1 MNPHWKNFLLAHHAD
16 FSDAAH
22 VHFPPAEGEQRLYP
36 IAHLA
41 VLTVSG
47 NNAAQFLQGQ
57 ITCNVHDVTTM
68 QSSLGAMC
76 TPKGRVISTF
86 LLVKSA
92 DDFLLILPAE
102 LLETVKKR
110 LSMYVLRSKV
120 TLTDSSDSLCLL
132 GLTNLSNKAF
142 LATEQQNSV
151 VRVHLGNRD
160 LIIADEQSAIQL
172 WAEYV
177 ALGYQATDSMY
188 WLTLDILAGIP
199 WLSVATSEEFIPQML
214 NLDKLGGISL
224 TKGCYT
230 GQEIV
235 ARTHYL
241 GKAKRALF
249 IAECL
254 TDTPEANA
262 AIIDE
267 NGQMVGNVLIA
278 HDDKLLMVLH
288 LGDTDTSRLQ
298 LKDYHHAPVTLL
310 TEEHS

>member
-1 MNPHWKNFLLAHHAD
+1 MNPNWKNFLLANNAD
-16 FSDAAH
+16 LLSDTH
-22 VHFPPAEGEQRLYP
+22 LHFPHSESDLRLYP
-36 IAHLA
+36 VAHLA
-41 VLTVSG
+41 VITISG
-47 NNAAQFLQGQ
+47 IDAAQFLQGQ
-57 ITCNVHDVTTM
+57 ITCNVHEITAT

-86 LLVKSA
+86 LLAKSG
-92 DDFLLILPAE
+92 DDFLLILPVE

-110 LSMYVLRSKV
+110 LSMYVLRAKV

-132 GLTNLSNKAF
+132 GLTESSNTAF
-142 LATEQQNSV
+142 LATEQQNGV
-151 VRVHLGNRD
+151 VRVHFGNRS
-160 LIIADEQSAIQL
+160 LIIADEQNISRL
-172 WAEYV
+172 WSESV
-177 ALGYQATDSMY
+177 AQGYQASDSMH

-199 WLSVATSEEFIPQML
+199 WLSTATSEEFIPQML

-249 IAECL
+249 VAECL
-254 TDTPEANA
+254 TATPEANA
-262 AIIDE
+262 AIMDA

-288 LGDTDTSRLQ
+288 LGDTDTSQLQ

>member
-1 MNPHWKNFLLAHHAD
+1 MNPNWKNFLLANNAD
-16 FSDAAH
+16 FISDTH
-22 VHFPPAEGEQRLYP
+22 IHFPHAEGNLRLYP

-41 VLTVSG
+41 VITISG
-47 NNAAQFLQGQ
+47 NDAAQFLQGQ
-57 ITCNVHDVTTM
+57 ITCNVHDVTATH
-68 QSSLGAMC
+68 SSLGAMC

-86 LLVKSA
+86 LLAKSA
-92 DDFLLILPAE
+92 DDFLLILPVE

-120 TLTDSSDSLCLL
+120 TLTDISDSLCLL
-132 GLTNLSNKAF
+132 GLTDVSNAVF
-142 LATEQQNSV
+142 LATDTLDSV
-151 VRVHLGNRD
+151 VRVHFGNRD
-160 LIIADEQSAIQL
+160 LIIADEQNISRL
-172 WAEYV
+172 WSESM
-177 ALGYQATDSMY
+177 ALGYQATNSMH

-199 WLSVATSEEFIPQML
+199 WLSTATSEEFIPQML

-249 IAECL
+249 IAQCQ
-254 TDTPEANA
+254 TATPEANA
-262 AIIDE
+262 AIMDA

-278 HDDKLLMVLH
+278 HDDKLLIVLH
-288 LGDTDTSRLQ
+288 LGDTDTTRLQ
-298 LKDYHHAPVTLL
+298 LKDYNHAPVTLL

>member
-1 MNPHWKNFLLAHHAD
+1 
-16 FSDAAH
+16 
-22 VHFPPAEGEQRLYP
+22 VHE
-36 IAHLA
+36 
-41 VLTVSG
+41 
-47 NNAAQFLQGQ
+47 
-57 ITCNVHDVTTM
+57 VTAT

-86 LLVKSA
+86 LLAKSG
-92 DDFLLILPAE
+92 DDFLLILPVE

-110 LSMYVLRSKV
+110 LSMYVLRAKV
-120 TLTDSSDSLCLL
+120 TLIDSSDNLCLL
-132 GLTNLSNKAF
+132 GLTGTSNETF
-142 LATEQQNSV
+142 LATEQQNGV
-151 VRVHLGNRD
+151 VRVHFGNRC
-160 LIIADEQSAIQL
+160 LLIADEQNATRL
-172 WAEYV
+172 WSESV
-177 ALGYQATDSMY
+177 ALGYQATDSMH

-199 WLSVATSEEFIPQML
+199 WLSTATSEEFIPQML

-249 IAECL
+249 VAECL
-254 TDTPEANA
+254 TATPEANA
-262 AIIDE
+262 SIIDA

-288 LGDTDTSRLQ
+288 LGDTDTTQLQ
-298 LKDYHHAPVTLL
+298 LKDYNHAPVTLL

>member
-1 MNPHWKNFLLAHHAD
+1 MNPNWKNFLLANNAD
-16 FSDAAH
+16 FISATH
-22 VHFPPAEGEQRLYP
+22 IHFPHAEGNLGLYP

-41 VLTVSG
+41 VITISG
-47 NNAAQFLQGQ
+47 IDAAQFLQGQ
-57 ITCNVHDVTTM
+57 ITCNVHEVTAT

-86 LLVKSA
+86 LLAKSG
-92 DDFLLILPAE
+92 DDFLLILPVA

-110 LSMYVLRSKV
+110 LSMYVLRAKV

-132 GLTNLSNKAF
+132 GLTEPSNNAF
-142 LATEQQNSV
+142 LATHTENGV
-151 VRVHLGNRD
+151 VGIQFGNRE
-160 LIIADEQSAIQL
+160 LIIADEQNISRL
-172 WAEYV
+172 WSESMAQ
-177 ALGYQATDSMY
+177 GYQASDSMH

-199 WLSVATSEEFIPQML
+199 WLSTATSEEFIPQML

-249 IAECL
+249 VAQCL
-254 TDTPEANA
+254 TATPEANA
-262 AIIDE
+262 AVMDA
-267 NGQMVGNVLIA
+267 NGQMVGNVVIA

-288 LGDTDTSRLQ
+288 LGDTDTTQLQ
-298 LKDYHHAPVTLL
+298 LKDYNHAPVTLL